1 MEADVP
7 TQPPELDRET
17 ERRLA
22 AGLYNETWRLIEL
35 PARSPAQDDDLI
47 HTAHASRYH
56 WSRVG
61 EAVNL
66 ARGEYLCSRVYA
78 VLERPEPSVWH
89 ARRCL
94 EILTEAGGG
103 EDHDL
108 AAAYEALARAY
119 GVAGDREQM
128 HDWLA
133 RAREAV
139 EAIANPKDR
148 RPIEEDIRS
157 LG

>member
-1 MEADVP
+1 MSP
-7 TQPPELDRET
+7 TELPHLDRET

-22 AGLYNETWRLIEL
+22 AGLYNETWRFIEL
-35 PARSPAQDDDLI
+35 PARSAAQDDEMI
-47 HTAHASRYH
+47 HMAHASRYH
-56 WSRVG
+56 WGNVG

-78 VLERPEPSVWH
+78 VLKRPEPSVWH

-94 EILTEAGGG
+94 EILTAAGGG

-119 GVAGDREQM
+119 ATSGDRAVSRGWIEK
-128 HDWLA
+128 A
-133 RAREAV
+133 RVALD
-139 EAIANPKDR
+139 AISNPKDR
-148 RPIEEDIRS
+148 KPIEDDLATIE
-157 LG
+157 